1 MRQAEETPGGR
12 RHVGGGG
19 RVVLAAPRSF
29 CAGVRRAIDI
39 VDEALRRYPPPVY
52 VRKQIVH
59 NHHVVRDFERRG
71 VVFVDSEDEVPEGAV
86 CVFSAH
92 GVSPMVRARAAGR
105 QLDVIDATC
114 PLVAKVHQ
122 QTRRYARD
130 NRTILLIGHA
140 DHEEVEGT
148 YGEAPDRTIVVA
160 DVADVARLAL
170 PRDAPVAYLTQTTLS
185 LDETA
190 EVIAALEARFDD
202 LHGPGSDDICYA
214 SQNRQNAVKQIAAVT
229 DVVLV
234 VGSTN
239 SSNSVRMVEVATRA
253 GTPAHLL
260 PDVTHLDHAWL
271 ADARSVGLS
280 SGASV
285 PELLVEQVVER
296 LAQLGF
302 DQIELV
308 RTATE
313 NITFSLPGS
322 LATPRPDADTAPP
335 AQLDPEH
342 GGTDH
347 TPGERGVPAG
357 VGTGG
362 ATALDRLAA
371 GLAQD
376 LTKPTPS
383 R

>member
-1 MRQAEETPGGR
+1 MRQAEKTPEGGR
-12 RHVGGGG
+12 HHGGG
-19 RVVLAAPRSF
+19 RVVLAEPRSF
-29 CAGVRRAIDI
+29 CAGVRRAIEI

-59 NHHVVRDFERRG
+59 NHYVVRDFERRG
-71 VVFVDSEDEVPEGAV
+71 VVFVDSEDEVPTGAV

-92 GVSPMVRARAAGR
+92 GVSPTVRERAADR
-105 QLDVIDATC
+105 HLDVIDATC

-130 NRTILLIGHA
+130 ERTILLIGHA

-160 DVADVARLAL
+160 DVADVARLEL
-170 PRDAPVAYLTQTTLS
+170 PRDEPVAYLTQTTLS

-190 EVIAALEARFDD
+190 EVIAALEERFDD
-202 LHGPGSDDICYA
+202 LQGPGSDDICYA
-214 SQNRQNAVKQIAAVT
+214 SQNRQNAVKQIAAVA

-239 SSNSVRMVEVATRA
+239 SSNSVRMVEVAART

-260 PDVTHLDHAWL
+260 PDVTHLDPGWL
-271 ADARSVGLS
+271 DGARSVGLS

-285 PELLVEQVVER
+285 PELLVEQVVDR
-296 LAQLGF
+296 LAGLGF
-302 DQIELV
+302 DEIEVV

-322 LATPRPDADTAPP
+322 LATPRGSTGAGPSAP
-335 AQLDPEH
+335 
-342 GGTDH
+342 GG
-347 TPGERGVPAG
+347 RG
-357 VGTGG
+357 
-362 ATALDRLAA
+362 
-371 GLAQD
+371 
-376 LTKPTPS
+376 
-383 R
+383 

>member
-1 MRQAEETPGGR
+1 MSKAEETPGSGH
-12 RHVGGGG
+12 RHGGG
-19 RVVLAAPRSF
+19 RVVLAEPRSF
-29 CAGVRRAIDI
+29 CAGVRRAIGI

-59 NHHVVRDFERRG
+59 NHYVVRDFERRG
-71 VVFVDSEDEVPEGAV
+71 VVFVDSEAEVPEGAV

-92 GVSPMVRARAAGR
+92 GVSPMVRERAADR

-122 QTRRYARD
+122 QIRRYARD
-130 NRTILLIGHA
+130 ERTVLLIGHA

-148 YGEAPDRTIVVA
+148 YGEAPDRTVVVA
-160 DVADVARLAL
+160 DVADVARLEL
-170 PRDAPVAYLTQTTLS
+170 PRDEPVAYLTQTTLS

-190 EVIAALEARFDD
+190 EVIAALEERFDD

-214 SQNRQNAVKQIAAVT
+214 SQNRQNAVRQIAAVT

-234 VGSTN
+234 VGSPN
-239 SSNSVRMVEVATRA
+239 SSNSVRMVEVAARS
-253 GTPAHLL
+253 GTPARLL
-260 PDVTHLDHAWL
+260 PDVTHLDRTWL
-271 ADARSVGLS
+271 AGARSVGLS

-296 LAQLGF
+296 LAEYGF
-302 DQIELV
+302 DQIEVV

-322 LATPRPDADTAPP
+322 LATPHPDTGAARVGPERP
-335 AQLDPEH
+335 
-342 GGTDH
+342 G
-347 TPGERGVPAG
+347 PAG
-357 VGTGG
+357 GEDD
-362 ATALDRLAA
+362 A
-371 GLAQD
+371 
-376 LTKPTPS
+376 P
-383 R
+383 